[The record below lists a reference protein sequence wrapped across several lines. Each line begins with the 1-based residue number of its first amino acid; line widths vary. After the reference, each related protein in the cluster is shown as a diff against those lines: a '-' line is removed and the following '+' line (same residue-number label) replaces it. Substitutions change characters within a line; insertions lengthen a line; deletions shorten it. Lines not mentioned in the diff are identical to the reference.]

1 VLFRLN
7 GAYET
12 ERPGIGKRT
21 RQLRLAAAETT

>member
-1 VLFRLN
+1 VLFRLA

-21 RQLRLAAAETT
+21 QQLRMAAAEKP